1 MSSWAG
7 VLGHP
12 GKAVVTGSFEVK
24 LAVTVL
30 VFCTAALLTL
40 GIVMLYS
47 SSMVLSGAR
56 YLVLQMIWSTLGVAG
71 ALAMTF
77 VDYRL
82 FKKVWWLMFGLALA
96 MLVLVLVPH
105 IGTVRNHAR
114 RWFSLGPASFQPS
127 EFAKVAVLIA
137 LAWYGER
144 YRRQMHTWKMGVLI
158 PGALIAV
165 MAGLIFKEPD
175 VGNALLLGAVSGM
188 VLLVA
193 GIRLKYFLPPVL
205 AAAVGVG
212 VFIYHN
218 PMRSERI
225 YSWLHVEETKQSKG
239 MQAYQAMVALGSG
252 GLTGQ
257 GLGDSTQKLGFVPEH
272 HTDFI
277 FSIIGEE
284 LGLIATLLVLA
295 SFMAFVICGL
305 IIAANAP
312 DVFGLL
318 LGCGLTFLIGL
329 QAFINIGVVTS
340 ALPNKGLPLP
350 FISYGGSNLLVM
362 LSCVG
367 VLLSIARQAR
377 VVVPSPDRSL
387 DPEEG
392 SPFRPQRNPFKSP
405 RYSA

>member
-96 MLVLVLVPH
+96 MVVLVLVPH

-387 DPEEG
+387 DPEES

>member
-1 MSSWAG
+1 M
-7 VLGHP
+7 
-12 GKAVVTGSFEVK
+12 
-24 LAVTVL
+24 
-30 VFCTAALLTL
+30 
-40 GIVMLYS
+40 VMLYS
-47 SSMVLSGAR
+47 SSMAAYGAR
-56 YLVLQMIWSTLGVAG
+56 FLVMQVIWSVLGIIG
-71 ALAMTF
+71 ALTMTF
-77 VDYRL
+77 IDYRL
-82 FKKVWWLMFGLALA
+82 FKKVWWLMFGLALM
-96 MLVLVLVPH
+96 MLVLVLVPR
-105 IGTVRNHAR
+105 IGTIHNHAR

-127 EFAKVAVLIA
+127 EFAKVAVLIV

-144 YRRQMHTWKMGVLI
+144 YRRQMGTWKMGVLV

-175 VGNALLLGAVSGM
+175 VGNALLLGTVSGM

-212 VFIYHN
+212 IFIYHN

-225 YSWLHVEETKQSKG
+225 YSWLHIEETKQSKG

-257 GLGDSTQKLGFVPEH
+257 GLGDSTQKLGFVPEN

-277 FSIIGEE
+277 FAIIGEE
-284 LGLIATLLVLA
+284 LGLIATLLVVA
-295 SFMAFVICGL
+295 AFVAFVICGL
-305 IIAANAP
+305 VIAANAP

-362 LSCVG
+362 LTCVG

-387 DPEEG
+387 DPED
-392 SPFRPQRNPFKSP
+392 SPFFRPQRNPFKSS